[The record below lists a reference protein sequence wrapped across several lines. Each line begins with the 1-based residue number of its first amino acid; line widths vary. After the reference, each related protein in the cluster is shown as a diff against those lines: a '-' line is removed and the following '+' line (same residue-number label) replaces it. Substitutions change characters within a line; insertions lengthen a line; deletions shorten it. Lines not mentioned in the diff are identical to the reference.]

1 MEINTCLVKCFF
13 CIIDA
18 LGIRI
23 SIISTPVSLSVIKNH
38 HNSSCNS
45 HLENENM
52 FCKADYPEGSIF
64 DRKGTAF
71 ITLSTEKW
79 YPLQIKIN
87 ITSLELCIPSNYGK
101 LQLSQHEL
109 FHLNRHIALVGIQHT
124 ISQRQVNYDF
134 FIHYRGAWKNDCNR
148 FWGRIREKY

>member
-1 MEINTCLVKCFF
+1 MF

-23 SIISTPVSLSVIKNH
+23 SINSTPVSCSVIKNH
-38 HNSSCNS
+38 HNISCNS

-52 FCKADYPEGSIF
+52 FCKADYPGGSIF
-64 DRKGTAF
+64 DRKGSPF
-71 ITLSTEKW
+71 IILSIEKW

-87 ITSLELCIPSNYGK
+87 ITSLEICILFNYGK

-109 FHLNRHIALVGIQHT
+109 FHSNRCIALVGIQHT
-124 ISQRQVNYDF
+124 ISQRKVNYNF
-134 FIHYRGAWKNDCNR
+134 FIHYRGAWKNDC
-148 FWGRIREKY
+148 